1 MIISSSWRFYI
12 NKKIRI
18 NHFIKA
24 PEVRLIDADGVQ
36 VGVINIRDA
45 ITNAKNAGLDLVEV
59 APDAKPPVCKV
70 MDFGKYKYQMEKKH
84 THKKPV
90 EIKTVKLRPHI
101 SSHDLER
108 KINQMLEFLDSGDKA
123 RITMFFRG
131 REIIRPEMGMVVFD
145 KIIEKLN
152 GNYTIEM
159 SPKLERKSI
168 TMVVG
173 PK

>member
-1 MIISSSWRFYI
+1 M
-12 NKKIRI
+12 
-18 NHFIKA
+18 
-24 PEVRLIDADGVQ
+24 IDADGVQ
-36 VGVINIRDA
+36 VGVVNVRDA
-45 ITNAKNAGLDLVEV
+45 LTNAKNAGLDLVEV
-59 APDAKPPVCKV
+59 APDANPPVCKV

-84 THKKPV
+84 TFKKPI

-101 SSHDLER
+101 STHDLDR
-108 KINQMLEFLDSGDKA
+108 KINQMLGFLDAGDKA

-131 REIIRPEMGMVVFD
+131 REIIRPEQGMVVFD
-145 KIIEKLN
+145 RIIEKLN

-159 SPKLERKSI
+159 APKLERKSI